1 MPSLSVSTM
10 YTLLTC
16 TKKNR
21 FSFSCICKKKLTK
34 KLQIIMFII
43 KESDFGKKKIILQ
56 GIDNCSFFFPLI
68 NIRLHVCTFEYKN
81 PACLCICNPLMQLKL
96 LIFIYM

>member
-1 MPSLSVSTM
+1 MPSLSVWTM

-21 FSFSCICKKKLTK
+21 FFSCICKKKLTK

-56 GIDNCSFFFPLI
+56 GIDNCSFFFP
-68 NIRLHVCTFEYKN
+68 
-81 PACLCICNPLMQLKL
+81 
-96 LIFIYM
+96 